1 MAGPG
6 GREADR
12 VSVRVVPDT
21 SRFAADL
28 RDALERT
35 EHRARVKVPVFPDLS
50 QFKDRL
56 RTELRT
62 PIYARAT
69 VPVVP
74 SLRGFGGRL
83 RTELRTMGALPVPV
97 QPTTNALAIARLRAE
112 LAHLAPPILVPVRI
126 QGDRRSNNS
135 AASALDRLRSV
146 AAGLG
151 GMAGTFG
158 KIAAAIGAAVPVAA
172 GLTAALQGIAPAAA
186 LAATGIVGIA
196 TATAAL
202 KIGTLGVGDALKNAF
217 DPKNAA
223 QFNEALATLT
233 PNARAFV
240 LALQGAQPQFTAVRT
255 AVQQRLFD
263 GLASQITNAGAVALP
278 VLRRGLVGAAGA
290 LNEMGRGVLLA
301 VRQLSSS
308 GQLGQALAGANR
320 GLSNLSR
327 IPGQFVTGLTQ
338 IAAAAGPVFGQLT
351 ELAGGAADRLA
362 GKLSKAFASGQ
373 LTTFITN
380 AVAMVQQLLTVL
392 GNVGSIVNSVFSAAQ
407 TSGSGFLGTLQTIT
421 GAMKT
426 AFASPAVQGGL
437 KALYAT
443 MGQLAQTA
451 APLLGQ
457 ALRVVGQVL
466 SQLGPPAQT
475 LIKALGSALQPVIKA
490 LGPVLATVATAV
502 GNLVV
507 AFAPLLTAVGNIIAA
522 LLPAIQPVVGA
533 LGRVFKSLTPV
544 ISQLA
549 SGIGTYLGPVLSGL
563 ASVIAK
569 LISGYADQLVV
580 IFNSLAPIMPA
591 LASAMGQVGAA
602 IGQLFMAVAPLL
614 PQLTQLGTQLAA
626 QLLPA
631 LLPLIP
637 PIARLSA
644 ALISMGVGAI
654 TQYAIPALQKLITFI
669 TGLQRFLAPA
679 IAAVKWVVNGI
690 SAAFEWLY
698 DHLVGHSVIPDM
710 VRGIVSWLASLPGKA
725 LSAIASL
732 PGFLAGKAEQAG
744 SQFLAAVRGGLGQA
758 VDWISNVPSM
768 AVNALGNIGSLLWD
782 AGASLI
788 QGFVAGIQSM
798 IGSIRSTLGDI
809 TDSLTS
815 WKGPPTRD
823 ARILR
828 PAGHL
833 VMSGFMDGITDS
845 VPDLRAQLRGVT
857 SEVAAYRP
865 TLAPQVETAATAVA
879 MNSGAPSAPV
889 VSIDTFVAH
898 ESQTPAGIAR
908 ELAWLAKGRG

>member
-74 SLRGFGGRL
+74 SLRGFAGRL

-97 QPTTNALAIARLRAE
+97 QPTTNAAAIARLRAE
-112 LAHLAPPILVPVRI
+112 LAHLAPPILVPVRAE
-126 QGDRRSNNS
+126 GDRRSISN
-135 AASALDRLRSV
+135 ASSVLDRLRKV

-186 LAATGIVGIA
+186 LAATGIVAMG
-196 TATAAL
+196 TAAAAL
-202 KIGTLGVGDALKNAF
+202 KLGTQGIGDALAAAF
-217 DPKNAA
+217 DPTKAE
-223 QFNEALATLT
+223 QFNEALARLT

-240 LALQGAQPQFTAVRT
+240 FSLKGMQPQLIAVRT
-255 AVQQRLFD
+255 AVQERLFD
-263 GLASQITNAGAVALP
+263 GLASQITHAGAVALP

-290 LNEMGRGVLLA
+290 LNQMSQGVVAA
-301 VRQLSSS
+301 VRQLSAS
-308 GQLGQALAGANR
+308 GQLGQALAGANK
-320 GLSNLSR
+320 GLGNLSK
-327 IPGQFVTGLTQ
+327 IPGQFVTALGQ
-338 IAAAAGPVFGQLT
+338 IAVAAAPAFDQVT
-351 ELAGGAADRLA
+351 RAAGGAATRIAAQISTGL
-362 GKLSKAFASGQ
+362 ASGQ
-373 LTTFITN
+373 LTAFINQAISLIGQLMT
-380 AVAMVQQLLTVL
+380 VA
-392 GNVGSIVNSVFSAAQ
+392 GNVASVIGSVFSAAQ
-407 TSGSGFLGTLQTIT
+407 LSGGGFVSTLQTIT

-426 AFASPAVQGGL
+426 AFASPDVQGGL
-437 KALYAT
+437 KALFAT

-451 APLLGQ
+451 APLAGQ

-490 LGPVLATVATAV
+490 LGPALASAASAA
-502 GNLVV
+502 GQLVV
-507 AFAPLLTAVGNIIAA
+507 AFSPLLTAVGNIIAA
-522 LLPAIQPVVGA
+522 LLPAIEPVFGA

-549 SGIGTYLGPVLSGL
+549 SGIGSYLGPVLSGI
-563 ASVIAK
+563 ASIIAK
-569 LISGYADQLVV
+569 LISGYAGQLVV
-580 IFNSLAPIMPA
+580 VFNSLAPIMPV

-602 IGQLFMAVAPLL
+602 LGQLLVAVAPLI
-614 PQLTQLGTQLAA
+614 PQLTQLGTQLAG

-631 LLPLIP
+631 ILPIIP

-644 ALISMGVGAI
+644 ALISMGISAI
-654 TQYAIPALQKLITFI
+654 TQYAIPALQKLISFI
-669 TGLQRFLAPA
+669 SGLQRFLSPA
-679 IAAVKWVVNGI
+679 IAAVRWVANGI
-690 SAAFEWLY
+690 SSVFEWLY

-710 VRGIVSWLASLPGKA
+710 VRGIVSWIASLPGKA
-725 LSAIASL
+725 LAAIASL

-758 VDWISNVPSM
+758 VDWIGNVPSM

-788 QGFVAGIQSM
+788 QGFVGGIQSM
-798 IGSIRSTLGDI
+798 IGSIRSVLGDI

-833 VMSGFMDGITDS
+833 VMAGFLDGITDS

-857 SEVAAYRP
+857 DEVAAYRP
-865 TLAPQVETAATAVA
+865 NLAPQFETAAAAVT
-879 MNSGAPSAPV
+879 MNSGAASRPV

-898 ESQTPAGIAR
+898 ESQPPAGIAR